1 MKRAILYVLFGASF
15 LMGAVVCMGVIGL
28 SFDCSPDNYDVRE
41 RIRKVAQNKAEFA
54 AAEEET
60 RTFCQTLQRVGEG
73 GFDTLF
79 GKPSKEFSFFDL
91 YKRAPSDYAIPVFE
105 NSNFAIGGLGYTGNN
120 ESRFYAISDIGG
132 VLMLPRGDDG
142 NLSAVF
148 LYLKIDNKF
157 IPIESVEDYRA
168 RIDWDKAKLKRLRS
182 WIEKQ
187 AKEKGVDL
195 HKYKP

>member
-1 MKRAILYVLFGASF
+1 MKRALLYALSSVSF
-15 LMGAVVCMGVIGL
+15 LVGAVVCMGVICGIRL
-28 SFDCSPDNYDVRE
+28 DCSPDDYDVRV
-41 RIRKVAQNKAEFA
+41 RIRQAAQKRAEFA
-54 AAEEET
+54 TAETET
-60 RTFCQTLQRVGEG
+60 STFCQTLQRVGEG

-79 GKPSKEFSFFDL
+79 GKASKEFSFCCPPG
-91 YKRAPSDYAIPVFE
+91 RPPSDYAIPVFE
-105 NSNFAIGGLGYTGNN
+105 NSDFGIAGLGYTGNN

-132 VLMLPRGDDG
+132 VLMLPRGDG
-142 NLSAVF
+142 QLSAVF

-168 RIDWDKAKLKRLRS
+168 RMDWDKAKLKRLRS

-195 HKYKP
+195 HK